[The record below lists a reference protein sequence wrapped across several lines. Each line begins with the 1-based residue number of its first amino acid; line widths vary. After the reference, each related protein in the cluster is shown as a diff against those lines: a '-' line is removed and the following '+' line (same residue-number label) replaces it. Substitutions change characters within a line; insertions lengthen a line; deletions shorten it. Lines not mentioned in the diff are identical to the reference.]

1 MIKKLVRL
9 ESDKKI
15 AGVCA
20 GIAKYLNIDVTLV
33 RLFWVIAT
41 LFSSGTGLLAYIACW
56 ILIPSDEQP

>member
-1 MIKKLVRL
+1 MVKKIVRL
-9 ESDKKI
+9 ESEKKI

-41 LFSSGTGLLAYIACW
+41 LFSIGTGLLAYIACW